1 MRGVLIGLAAA
12 MVLIAACGGE
22 RLGKEAS
29 SAAVRGASAVPG
41 GAPPEPAGQVSTADT
56 ARSAAP
62 AVAGGEA
69 AQGAAPTLDRKIV
82 VNVFLDLTLK
92 DVAAGFQRVA
102 AIAAANG
109 GLVADASLRQEG
121 KETRATVTV
130 RVPTERVQTALAQIR
145 ELGAVAS
152 ERTTTRD
159 VTEEYTDVEARLRTL
174 AATEQQLLVLLGQ
187 AKSIAEVLQVQ
198 DRLTAVRAEIERLQG
213 RQNLLNRLSDLA
225 TIQVQLRPEEPAEAG
240 AGDGSPLAALRRG
253 WEASLAVLG
262 VVGGGLLTA
271 LAFSWWLAPLL
282 VIGLWLARRALRAR
296 AAARPAP
303 PPAAAGTP

>member
-22 RLGKEAS
+22 RVGKEAG
-29 SAAVRGASAVPG
+29 SAAVRGASAVPE
-41 GAPPEPAGQVSTADT
+41 AVPPQPAGQVSTADT

-62 AVAGGEA
+62 AAGGEA

-225 TIQVQLRPEEPAEAG
+225 TIQVQLRPEEPAEAR